1 MLVAEKIGKKFSGI
15 TALSDVSMELLPGKV
30 TAIIGENGA
39 GKSTLMKILSGV
51 YPEYEGK
58 IIYKGNE
65 VRFENPREAQAC
77 GIAIIHQELNLIP
90 DLSITENIFLGREL
104 LNTWG
109 FLDKNAMHQ
118 KTQELLTRLK
128 LDVNPKTLIRDLK
141 LGQQQVVEIAKALLT
156 DSEVII
162 MDEPTSAISDHE
174 VEILF
179 GIIENLRK
187 ENKAIVYI
195 SHKLDELFK
204 IADSYIV
211 LRDGKVTETG
221 TMDGVNHDLIIK
233 KMVGRDIK
241 IIEKGNRI
249 TKTENLLN
257 VENLR
262 LVKKDG
268 SNRVLLDNLNFS
280 LKSGEILGIFGLMG
294 AGRTELLECILGMHP
309 SACVGT
315 ISIEKNKVKLK
326 SPREAIQ
333 SGIVL
338 VPEDRKR
345 DGLVLGLDVKTNIT
359 LSTLKEIQKAGLLS
373 KNKELALT
381 NKYIDSLQIKTS
393 SPHQAVKNLSGGN
406 QQKVVLA
413 RCLATQPKVLMLD
426 EPTRGVDAGAKNEIY
441 KLIMQLSEA
450 GLGIIV
456 VSSELPEILTVSD
469 RVLVMA
475 EGKITAEFH
484 SADANEDAILK
495 AAIPQT
501 I

>member
-1 MLVAEKIGKKFSGI
+1 MLVAEKIGKKFFGV

-51 YPEYEGK
+51 YADYEGK
-58 IIYKGNE
+58 IIFKDKE
-65 VRFENPREAQAC
+65 VRFTNPKEAQAC

-90 DLSITENIFLGREL
+90 DLSIIENIFLGREL
-104 LNTWG
+104 FTSWG
-109 FLDKNAMHQ
+109 FLDKKVMYQ
-118 KTQELLTRLK
+118 KTQELLKRLE
-128 LDVNPKTLIRDLK
+128 LDVKPDTLIRDLK

-174 VEILF
+174 VAILF
-179 GIIENLRK
+179 KIIEGLRK

-221 TMDGVNHDLIIK
+221 IMEGVNHDLIIK

-241 IIEKGNRI
+241 IIEKGHRAVKN
-249 TKTENLLN
+249 EELLK
-257 VENLR
+257 VENLI
-262 LVKKDG
+262 LSKKNIP
-268 SNRVLLDNLNFS
+268 SRVVLDNINFS

-294 AGRTELLECILGMHP
+294 AGRTELLECILGMH
-309 SACVGT
+309 SSTSSGVIRVENNEFVFT
-315 ISIEKNKVKLK
+315 
-326 SPREAIQ
+326 SPNQAIQ

-338 VPEDRKR
+338 VPEDRKN
-345 DGLVLGLDVKTNIT
+345 DGLILGLDVKTNLT
-359 LSTLKEIQKAGLLS
+359 LSSLKEIEKYGFLS
-373 KNKELALT
+373 KEKELALT
-381 NKYIDSLQIKTS
+381 EQYVSSLKIKTS
-393 SPHQAVKNLSGGN
+393 SPYQAVKNLSGGN

-426 EPTRGVDAGAKNEIY
+426 EPTRGVDANAKNEIY
-441 KLIMQLSEA
+441 KLIIALSAA

-469 RVLVMA
+469 RILVMT
-475 EGKITAEFH
+475 EGKITAEF
-484 SADANEDAILK
+484 SSTDANENAILK

>member
-1 MLVAEKIGKKFSGI
+1 MLTAEKIGKKFSGI
-15 TALSDVSMELLPGKV
+15 AALCDVSMELLPGKV

-58 IIYKGNE
+58 IIYKGEE

-104 LNTWG
+104 VNAWG
-109 FLDKNAMHQ
+109 FLDKNRMHQ

-204 IADSYIV
+204 IADSYIF

-221 TMDGVNHDLIIK
+221 TMEGVNNDLIIK

-249 TKTENLLN
+249 TKNEELLK
-257 VENLR
+257 VENLT
-262 LVKKDG
+262 LLKKDT
-268 SNRVLLDNLNFS
+268 SKRILLDNLNFN

-294 AGRTELLECILGMHP
+294 AGRTELLECILGIHP
-309 SACVGT
+309 SDT
-315 ISIEKNKVKLK
+315 SDSISIENKKVKLK

-359 LSTLKEIQKAGLLS
+359 LSTLKDIQKIGFLS
-373 KNKELALT
+373 AKKELELT
-381 NKYIDSLQIKTS
+381 QKYIDSLKIKTS
-393 SPHQAVKNLSGGN
+393 SPHLAVKNLSGGN

-441 KLIMQLSEA
+441 KLIMELSEA

>member
-15 TALSDVSMELLPGKV
+15 TALCDVSMELLPGKV

-51 YPEYEGK
+51 YPEYDGK
-58 IIYKGNE
+58 IIYKGEE
-65 VRFENPREAQAC
+65 VRFANPREAQAC

-104 LNTWG
+104 MNSWTV
-109 FLDKNAMHQ
+109 LDKKAMLQ
-118 KTQELLTRLK
+118 KTQELLSRLK
-128 LDVNPKTLIRDLK
+128 LDVNPNTLIRDLK

-211 LRDGKVTETG
+211 LRDGCITETG
-221 TMDGVNHDLIIK
+221 SMEGVSHDLIIK

-241 IIEKGNRI
+241 IIEKGHRESQ
-249 TKTENLLN
+249 TENLLK
-257 VENLR
+257 VENLT

-268 SNRVLLDNLNFS
+268 SNRVLLDNLNFN

-294 AGRTELLECILGMHP
+294 AGRTELLESILGMHP
-309 SACVGT
+309 SACSSS
-315 ISIEKNKVKLK
+315 ISIENNAVKLK

-359 LSTLKEIQKAGLLS
+359 LSTLKDIQKGGCLS
-373 KNKELALT
+373 KSKEMAVT
-381 NKYIDSLQIKTS
+381 NKYIDSLKIKTA
-393 SPHQAVKNLSGGN
+393 SPHLAVKNLSGGN

-441 KLIMQLSEA
+441 KLIIALSEA

-469 RVLVMA
+469 RILVMA

>member
-1 MLVAEKIGKKFSGI
+1 MLKAEKIGKKFSGI

-58 IIYKGNE
+58 IIYQGEE

-104 LNTWG
+104 VNTWG

-118 KTQELLTRLK
+118 RTQELLERLK
-128 LDVNPKTLIRDLK
+128 LDVKPGTLIRDLK

-156 DSEVII
+156 DSQVII

-204 IADSYIV
+204 IADCYIV

-221 TMDGVNHDLIIK
+221 TMEGVNNDAIIK

-249 TKTENLLN
+249 TKKDELLK
-257 VENLR
+257 VENLT
-262 LVKKDG
+262 LLKKD
-268 SNRVLLDNLNFS
+268 SSKRILLDNLNFN

-294 AGRTELLECILGMHP
+294 AGRTELLECILGIHP
-309 SACVGT
+309 SDT
-315 ISIEKNKVKLK
+315 SDSISIENKKVKLK

-359 LSTLKEIQKAGLLS
+359 LSTLKDIQKLGWLS

-381 NKYIDSLQIKTS
+381 DKYIDSLKIKTA
-393 SPHQAVKNLSGGN
+393 SPHLAVKNLSGGN

-413 RCLATQPKVLMLD
+413 RCLATQPKILMLD

-441 KLIMQLSEA
+441 KLIMELSEA

-456 VSSELPEILTVSD
+456 VSSELPEILMVSD

-475 EGKITAEFH
+475 EGKITAEFN

>member
-1 MLVAEKIGKKFSGI
+1 MLITEKIGKKFSGV
-15 TALSDVSMELLPGKV
+15 TALCDVSMELLPGKV

-51 YPEYEGK
+51 YSEYEGK
-58 IIYKGNE
+58 IFYKGKE
-65 VRFENPREAQAC
+65 VKFSNPREAQNC

-90 DLSITENIFLGREL
+90 DLTITENIFLGREL
-104 LNTWG
+104 RNRFSMLN
-109 FLDKNAMHQ
+109 KKEMHH
-118 KTQELLTRLK
+118 KTQELLEKLK
-128 LDVNPKTLIRDLK
+128 LNVDPKTLIRDLK
-141 LGQQQVVEIAKALLT
+141 LGQQQVVEIAKALLI
-156 DSEVII
+156 DSQVII

-179 GIIENLRK
+179 GIIENLRN
-187 ENKAIVYI
+187 ENKVIIYI

-211 LRDGKVTETG
+211 LRDGKITESG
-221 TMDGVNHDLIIK
+221 SIEDVNHDLIIK

-241 IIEKGNRI
+241 LIEKGHR
-249 TKTENLLN
+249 KTNNENLLKL
-257 VENLR
+257 ENLT
-262 LVKKDG
+262 LIKKDR

-294 AGRTELLECILGMHP
+294 AGRTELLECILGMHS
-309 SACVGT
+309 SACMSS
-315 ISIEKNKVKLK
+315 ISIENNNVKLN
-326 SPREAIQ
+326 SPKEAIQ
-333 SGIVL
+333 AGIVL

-345 DGLVLGLDVKTNIT
+345 DGLVLGLDVKNNIT
-359 LSTLKEIQKAGLLS
+359 LSTLKEIQQLGFLS

-381 NKYIDSLQIKTS
+381 DKYINSLKIKTS
-393 SPHQAVKNLSGGN
+393 SPNQIVKNLSGGN

-426 EPTRGVDAGAKNEIY
+426 EPTRGIDANAKNEIY
-441 KLIMQLSEA
+441 KLIVELSEA

-456 VSSELPEILTVSD
+456 VSSELQEILTISD
-469 RVLVMA
+469 RILVMA
-475 EGKITAEFH
+475 EGKITAEFN
-484 SADANEDAILK
+484 SADAKENVILK
-495 AAIPQT
+495 AAIPKT

>member
-15 TALSDVSMELLPGKV
+15 AALCDVSMELLPGKV

-51 YPEYEGK
+51 YSEYEGK
-58 IIYKGNE
+58 IIFKGEE
-65 VRFENPREAQAC
+65 VHFANPREAQSC

-90 DLSITENIFLGREL
+90 DLSITENVFLGREL
-104 LNTWG
+104 INSWNI
-109 FLDKNAMHQ
+109 LDKKAMFQ
-118 KTQELLTRLK
+118 KTQELLDRLK
-128 LDVNPKTLIRDLK
+128 LNVNPNTLIRDLK

-156 DSEVII
+156 NSEVII
-162 MDEPTSAISDHE
+162 MDEPTSAISDNE

-179 GIIENLRK
+179 GIIESLRK

-195 SHKLDELFK
+195 SHKLNELFK
-204 IADSYIV
+204 IADNYIV
-211 LRDGKVTETG
+211 LRDGCVTETG
-221 TMDGVNHDLIIK
+221 SMEGVSRDLIIK

-241 IIEKGNRI
+241 IIEKGHRQNES
-249 TKTENLLN
+249 ENLLE
-257 VENLR
+257 VENLT
-262 LVKKDG
+262 LVKKDV
-268 SNRVLLDNLNFS
+268 SNRLLLDNLNFN

-294 AGRTELLECILGMHP
+294 AGRTELLECILGMHN
-309 SACVGT
+309 ATCVS
-315 ISIEKNKVKLK
+315 SIRIENKIVKLK

-359 LSTLKEIQKAGLLS
+359 LSTLKNIQKTGFLCS
-373 KNKELALT
+373 KTELELT
-381 NKYIDSLQIKTS
+381 QKYIDSLKIKTS
-393 SPHQAVKNLSGGN
+393 SPHLAVKNLSGGN

-441 KLIMQLSEA
+441 KLIMELSEE

-469 RVLVMA
+469 RILVMA
-475 EGKITAEFH
+475 EGKITAEFN

>member
-1 MLVAEKIGKKFSGI
+1 MIK
-15 TALSDVSMELLPGKV
+15 P
-30 TAIIGENGA
+30 
-39 GKSTLMKILSGV
+39 
-51 YPEYEGK
+51 GK
-58 IIYKGNE
+58 IIYKGEE

-104 LNTWG
+104 VNAWG
-109 FLDKNAMHQ
+109 FLDKNRMHQ

-221 TMDGVNHDLIIK
+221 TMEGVNNDLIIK

-249 TKTENLLN
+249 TKNEELLK
-257 VENLR
+257 VENLT
-262 LVKKDG
+262 LLKKDT
-268 SNRVLLDNLNFS
+268 SKRILLDNLNFN

-294 AGRTELLECILGMHP
+294 AGRTELLECILGIHP
-309 SACVGT
+309 SDT
-315 ISIEKNKVKLK
+315 SDSISIENKKVKLK

-359 LSTLKEIQKAGLLS
+359 LSTLKDIQKIGFLS
-373 KNKELALT
+373 AKKELELT
-381 NKYIDSLQIKTS
+381 QKYIDSLKIKTS
-393 SPHQAVKNLSGGN
+393 SPHLAVKNLSGGN

-441 KLIMQLSEA
+441 KLIMELSEA

>member
-1 MLVAEKIGKKFSGI
+1 MLVADKIGKKFFGV

-51 YPEYEGK
+51 YSDYEGK
-58 IIYKGNE
+58 IIYKGEE
-65 VRFENPREAQAC
+65 VRFANPRDAQAC

-90 DLSITENIFLGREL
+90 DLSITENLFLGREVFT
-104 LNTWG
+104 TWG
-109 FLDKNAMHQ
+109 FLDTKSMHQ
-118 KTQELLTRLK
+118 KTQELLSRLQ
-128 LDVNPKTLIRDLK
+128 LDVSSETLIRDLK

-179 GIIENLRK
+179 KIIEGLRK

-204 IADSYIV
+204 IADNYIV

-221 TMDGVNHDLIIK
+221 TMEGVSHDLIIK

-241 IIEKGNRI
+241 IIEKGHRTAQNKQLLEVKNLI
-249 TKTENLLN
+249 LSKKENA
-257 VENLR
+257 
-262 LVKKDG
+262 
-268 SNRVLLDNLNFS
+268 NRVVLDNLNFS
-280 LKSGEILGIFGLMG
+280 LKSGEILGVFGLMG
-294 AGRTELLECILGMHP
+294 AGRTELLECILGMH
-309 SACVGT
+309 SSNSSGV
-315 ISIEKNKVKLK
+315 ISLESKELALT
-326 SPREAIQ
+326 SPRQAIQ

-338 VPEDRKR
+338 VPEDRKN
-345 DGLVLGLDVKTNIT
+345 DGLILGLDVKTNLT
-359 LSTLKEIQKAGLLS
+359 LSSLKEIEKYGFLS
-373 KNKELALT
+373 QEKELALT
-381 NKYIDSLQIKTS
+381 EKYISSLKIKTS

-426 EPTRGVDAGAKNEIY
+426 EPTRGVDANAKNEIY
-441 KLIMQLSEA
+441 KLIIALSEA

-475 EGKITAEFH
+475 EGKITAEFN
-484 SADANEDAILK
+484 SAEANEDAILK